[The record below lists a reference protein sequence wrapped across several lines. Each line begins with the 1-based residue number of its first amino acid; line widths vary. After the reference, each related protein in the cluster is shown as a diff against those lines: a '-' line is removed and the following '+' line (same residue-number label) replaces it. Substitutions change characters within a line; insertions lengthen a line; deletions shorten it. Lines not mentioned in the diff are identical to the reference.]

1 MKKNLLLILF
11 FAIGT
16 FTISNAQMTFKY
28 GPEIGLHLSKSNL
41 EDTDE
46 IESKAI
52 IGQKIG
58 ILTELKFGKILAIQP
73 GLFYNTV
80 GYKTSTDDLGLLSG
94 SSFKTTFTNITLP
107 VYINAEFGGAT
118 KFFIGAGPELNFIA
132 SGKYSGQLLGV
143 DFDDE
148 KIDLKDAEINR
159 MYVSANIN
167 LGLKF
172 NDRLQF
178 RLNYNLGLTGLT
190 DKEENNDA
198 DPLKLGNYGIS
209 VAYLFGGN

>member
-1 MKKNLLLILF
+1 MKKNLLLILL

-16 FTISNAQMTFKY
+16 ITVSNAQMTVKY
-28 GPEIGLHLSKSNL
+28 GPELGVHLSKSNV

-46 IESKAI
+46 TESKAI

-58 ILTELKFGKILAIQP
+58 VLAEMKFGKILAIQP
-73 GLFYNTV
+73 GLFYNSV
-80 GYKTSTDDLGLLSG
+80 GYKISSDDIGLLSG
-94 SSFKTTFTNITLP
+94 SSFKTTFSNITLP
-107 VYINAEFGGAT
+107 IYINAEFGGDT
-118 KFFIGAGPELNFIA
+118 KFFVGVGPEFNFIA
-132 SGKYSGQLLGV
+132 GGKYSGQVLGV

-148 KIDLKDAEINR
+148 KIDFDEDDINR
-159 MYVSANIN
+159 FYMSANIN

-190 DKEENNDA
+190 EGDDA
-198 DPLKLGNYGIS
+198 SDTDPLKLGNYGVS
-209 VAYLFGGN
+209 VAYLFGN